1 MEKGKRF
8 SAKNL
13 TIMALLAAIAYVV
26 MYLAHSVPFFAFV
39 PSLPFL
45 KYDPKD
51 VIIAIAGFMMGPLEA
66 LAITAVVSLLEMIT
80 VSTTGLIGFV
90 MNVLSTAAFVIPA
103 SVIYMHRRRMSGAIL
118 GLAVGVICM
127 TAVMLLW
134 NYLITP
140 LYMNISREMLVGY
153 LLPGFLPFNLLKAAI
168 NMALTLLLYKPVM
181 QGLRRAKLLP
191 KRENAEKKKGDQAG
205 VIILAAVLLI
215 TSVLVVLVLRGVL

>member
-26 MYLAHSVPFFAFV
+26 MYLAHLVPFFAFV

-66 LAITAVVSLLEMIT
+66 LAITVVVSLLEMIT
-80 VSTTGLIGFV
+80 VSTTGIIGFV

-118 GLAVGVICM
+118 GLAAGVICM

>member
-1 MEKGKRF
+1 M
-8 SAKNL
+8 
-13 TIMALLAAIAYVV
+13 VV
-26 MYLAHSVPFFAFV
+26 A
-39 PSLPFL
+39 
-45 KYDPKD
+45 
-51 VIIAIAGFMMGPLEA
+51 
-66 LAITAVVSLLEMIT
+66 LLEMIT
-80 VSTTGLIGFV
+80 VSTTGIIGFV

-118 GLAVGVICM
+118 GLSAGVICM

-168 NMALTLLLYKPVM
+168 NMALTLLLYKPIM
-181 QGLRRAKLLP
+181 QGLRKAKLLP